1 MLLVNSVREYTKCG
15 RFLGA
20 IMFQVDSARLTPRHR
35 SRLYAV
41 VLPLPYHHLVIA
53 AVDLLSITEGAA
65 IHTEFCIN
73 L

>member
-1 MLLVNSVREYTKCG
+1 
-15 RFLGA
+15 
-20 IMFQVDSARLTPRHR
+20 MFQVDSARLTPRHR